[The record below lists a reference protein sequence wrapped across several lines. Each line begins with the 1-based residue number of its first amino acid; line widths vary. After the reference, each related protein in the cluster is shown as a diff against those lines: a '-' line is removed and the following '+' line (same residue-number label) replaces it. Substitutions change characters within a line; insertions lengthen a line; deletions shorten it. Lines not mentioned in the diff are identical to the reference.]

1 MGLKRLRNIQ
11 PAQNIEFGGFT
22 LLSNSRSRQVEL
34 GEVEAFRGTQGK
46 KHCRTR
52 LQQTI

>member
-34 GEVEAFRGTQGK
+34 EAFRGTQGK